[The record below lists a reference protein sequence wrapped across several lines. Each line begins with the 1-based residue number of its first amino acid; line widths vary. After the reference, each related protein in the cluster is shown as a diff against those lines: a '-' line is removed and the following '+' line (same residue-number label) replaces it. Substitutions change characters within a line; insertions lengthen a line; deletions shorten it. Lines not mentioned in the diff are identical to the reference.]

1 METPPDTN
9 VRSVLPSLGQ
19 LTRPENDVCVATLGA
34 GPGAQPDGETVP
46 CGPPQSILF
55 CKWLRLSTCNKLLIY
70 LSIYYY
76 VLHFALCFKKV
87 LESSATTYLLTHS
100 LAYWLTHLLT

>member
-9 VRSVLPSLGQ
+9 VSSLLPFSGQ

-46 CGPPQSILF
+46 CGLP
-55 CKWLRLSTCNKLLIY
+55 
-70 LSIYYY
+70 
-76 VLHFALCFKKV
+76 
-87 LESSATTYLLTHS
+87 
-100 LAYWLTHLLT
+100 

>member
-34 GPGAQPDGETVP
+34 GPGAQPDGESAP
-46 CGPPQSILF
+46 CGPPQIGAQRGAI
-55 CKWLRLSTCNKLLIY
+55 KGY
-70 LSIYYY
+70 E
-76 VLHFALCFKKV
+76 V
-87 LESSATTYLLTHS
+87 ESYEVEDR
-100 LAYWLTHLLT
+100 